1 MIQRKTQSSSYW
13 DENFSVEDSDIEYLN
28 NLLLEDETPLTTNE
42 LVSALIRNRVTR
54 EQRAIEMQLTHGS
67 AAYLPKETYTVG
79 QTLSFPQIDFAAGNV
94 TAVRAGQ
101 NPDLGSFDVI
111 TVDFGERGTREFAA
125 RLATHK
131 LNANE
136 GKLGDADAVA
146 QTPEHI
152 LEHHGQAIAAKLAA
166 TLKVKGDIVPI
177 AGHWFSHALLAD
189 INEGHLNLAEAA
201 LDMAGGGPL
210 GTPDLLTHLDLPAT
224 INDRLKIFSLDYALQ
239 EDERFDEVG
248 PAGQVLWYLHR
259 LEPQEVLNTPPTLK
273 VEAADESIKLSAEL
287 RKLEADIDDE
297 FGSPHEHGDA
307 LRSAA
312 DGEVTLYLT
321 FPHRR
326 AGTLPLSEKVKRI
339 FPTAYESPRVRF
351 TLIDGHSGEK
361 HPGWVV
367 REGRYVFGLEEWYK
381 KYEMPVGG
389 TIRVKQGDAPEE
401 VVVKIARRKLTRE
414 WLRTAAIADGKIS
427 FAMQKRPITT
437 DYDELMIV
445 SLDNFNVFDEA
456 WKKMERQPFAKIV
469 ADVFRELAK
478 LTTQSA
484 VHARSLYSAV
494 NVIRRAPPAPIFH
507 ELISR
512 PYFVHVGD
520 AYWRFDESKY
530 SEQ

>member
-13 DENFSVEDSDIEYLN
+13 DENFSVEDSDLEYLN
-28 NLLLEDETPLTTNE
+28 NLLLEDETPLTTVE
-42 LVSALIRNRVTR
+42 LVSALIRNRIAR
-54 EQRAIEMQLTHGS
+54 EQRAIEMQLTRGS
-67 AAYLPKETYTVG
+67 AAYLPKDTYSVG

-101 NPDLGSFDVI
+101 NPDLGGFDVI
-111 TVDFGERGTREFAA
+111 TVDFGEKGTREFAA

-152 LEHHGQAIAAKLAA
+152 LEHHGQAIAVKLAA
-166 TLKVKGDIVPI
+166 TLKVKGDIVRI
-177 AGHWFSHALLAD
+177 AGRWFSHALLAN
-189 INEGHLNLAEAA
+189 INEGHLNIAEAM
-201 LDMAGGGPL
+201 LDMTGGGPL
-210 GTPDLLTHLDLPAT
+210 GTPQLLTHLDLPAT
-224 INDRLKIFSLDYALQ
+224 INDKLKTFSLDYALQ

-259 LEPQEVLNTPPTLK
+259 LEPQEVLNPPPTLK
-273 VEAADESIKLSAEL
+273 IESTDEQIKLTDEL
-287 RKLEADIDDE
+287 QKLATDIDDE
-297 FGSPHEHGDA
+297 FGSRHENGDA
-307 LRSAA
+307 VT
-312 DGEVTLYLT
+312 DEVTLYLT

-389 TIRVKQGDAPEE
+389 TITVKRGDAPEE
-401 VVVKIARRKLTRE
+401 VVITIARRKLARE
-414 WLRTAAIADGKIS
+414 WLRTAAIADSKIS

-445 SLDNFNVFDEA
+445 SLDNFTVFDEA
-456 WKKMERQPFAKIV
+456 WKKMESQPFSKIV

-507 ELISR
+507 ELIAH

-530 SEQ
+530 NEQ

>member
-339 FPTAYESPRVRF
+339 FP
-351 TLIDGHSGEK
+351 LK
-361 HPGWVV
+361 HK
-367 REGRYVFGLEEWYK
+367 F
-381 KYEMPVGG
+381 
-389 TIRVKQGDAPEE
+389 KQINS
-401 VVVKIARRKLTRE
+401 KNY
-414 WLRTAAIADGKIS
+414 
-427 FAMQKRPITT
+427 F
-437 DYDELMIV
+437 
-445 SLDNFNVFDEA
+445 DNLHL
-456 WKKMERQPFAKIV
+456 P
-469 ADVFRELAK
+469 L
-478 LTTQSA
+478 
-484 VHARSLYSAV
+484 
-494 NVIRRAPPAPIFH
+494 
-507 ELISR
+507 
-512 PYFVHVGD
+512 
-520 AYWRFDESKY
+520 
-530 SEQ
+530 

>member
-28 NLLLEDETPLTTNE
+28 NLLLEDETPLTTDE
-42 LVSALIRNRVTR
+42 LVSALIRNRIAR
-54 EQRAIEMQLTHGS
+54 EQRAIEMQLTRGS
-67 AAYLPKETYTVG
+67 AAYLPKETYTIG
-79 QTLSFPQIDFAAGNV
+79 QTLSFPQIDFATGNV

-101 NPDLGSFDVI
+101 NPGLRQLDVI
-111 TVDFGERGTREFAA
+111 TIDFGESGAREFAA
-125 RLATHK
+125 RLVTHK
-131 LNANE
+131 LNASE

-152 LEHHGQAIAAKLAA
+152 LEHHGQAIAAKNFAA

-177 AGHWFSHALLAD
+177 AGHWFSHTLLAD

-210 GTPDLLTHLDLPAT
+210 GTHDLLAHLDLPVT
-224 INDRLKIFSLDYALQ
+224 INDQLKIFSLDYALQ

-273 VEAADESIKLSAEL
+273 VEAVDESIKLPIAL
-287 RKLEADIDDE
+287 QNLEADIDDE
-297 FGSPHEHGDA
+297 FGSPHDYGDA
-307 LRSAA
+307 AN
-312 DGEVTLYLT
+312 GEVTLHLT

-351 TLIDGHSGEK
+351 TLVDGHSGEK

-367 REGRYVFGLEEWYK
+367 REGRYVYGLEEWYK

-389 TIRVKQGDAPEE
+389 TITVKRGEAPEE
-401 VVVKIARRKLTRE
+401 VVVKIARRKLARE

-469 ADVFRELAK
+469 ADVFRELASSPRNRPS
-478 LTTQSA
+478 TPA
-484 VHARSLYSAV
+484 HCIAR
-494 NVIRRAPPAPIFH
+494 
-507 ELISR
+507 
-512 PYFVHVGD
+512 
-520 AYWRFDESKY
+520 
-530 SEQ
+530 